1 MTLDL
6 SRDEM
11 QTLKTAIDR
20 AVQLLENELAHTD
33 APSMQHAL
41 NADYRRLVDLRDR
54 MFGPTMQEQ
63 QRISAAVI

>member
-6 SRDEM
+6 SMEEM
-11 QTLKTAIDR
+11 RTLKTAIDR
-20 AVQLLENELAHTD
+20 AVQLLETELAHTD

-54 MFGPTMQEQ
+54 MFGATRNEQ
-63 QRISAAVI
+63 DRISAAAI